1 MIYILEGPV
10 ASLYGG
16 FCQTPKPLKSILEP
30 ILQILETIL
39 GNLPSKSVCD
49 DKNKRRF
56 NICNCQLPRVTD
68 WHPINK
74 HAPVTWGRLRLQM
87 TRENVERELEP
98 YAIPGYI
105 MLYPCPGAT
114 DKQCFGNLQ
123 QRLLLSVLGL
133 PSLENKVMAIWQHC
147 PWARKTRYIVVK
159 PRDLCIPCETG
170 TVRNRSRPFLARC
183 NSGQNIMKHNFAA
196 L

>member
-1 MIYILEGPV
+1 M

-74 HAPVTWGRLRLQM
+74 HAPETWGRLRLQM
-87 TRENVERELEP
+87 TRENVEKELEP

-123 QRLLLSVLGL
+123 QRLLLSALGL
-133 PSLENKVMAIWQHC
+133 PSLENKVMAIWQYY

>member
-1 MIYILEGPV
+1 MLEGPV
-10 ASLYGG
+10 ASLYGS
-16 FCQTPKPLKSILEP
+16 FCQTPKSVKSILEP
-30 ILQILETIL
+30 KLQTLETIF

-56 NICNCQLPRVTD
+56 NICNCQLLRVTD

-87 TRENVERELEP
+87 TRENVEKELEP

-114 DKQCFGNLQ
+114 YKQCFGNLQ
-123 QRLLLSVLGL
+123 QRLLLSALGL
-133 PSLENKVMAIWQHC
+133 SSLENRVMAIWQYYV
-147 PWARKTRYIVVK
+147 WARKHDI
-159 PRDLCIPCETG
+159 
-170 TVRNRSRPFLARC
+170 
-183 NSGQNIMKHNFAA
+183 
-196 L
+196 